1 MNPQP
6 LKIGIGGCA
15 TAGDEIDGYDLIVLA
30 DGARSRLRRQI
41 DDRSQVMTA
50 RHGYGHRALRGRP
63 AAVSGV
69 VIHS

>member
-6 LKIGIGGCA
+6 LKIGIGGCDA
-15 TAGDEIDGYDLIVLA
+15 AGDEIDGYDLIVLA

-50 RHGYGHRALRGRP
+50 RHGYGHSALLGRP

-69 VIHS
+69 VIQS